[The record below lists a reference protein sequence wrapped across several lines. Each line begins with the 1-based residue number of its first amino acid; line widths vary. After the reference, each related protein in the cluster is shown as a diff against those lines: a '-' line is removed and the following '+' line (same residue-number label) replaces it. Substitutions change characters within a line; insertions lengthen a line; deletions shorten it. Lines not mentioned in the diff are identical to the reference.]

1 MEDLE
6 SKINSRTRF
15 LVIINPSNPC
25 GSVYSDKHM
34 KELTNMAAKH
44 RLLILADEIYY
55 DMAFEEYLCH
65 MAVKMNE
72 EVPVLMI
79 GGMAKRF
86 MVPGWR
92 VGWMVVFD
100 RNNILKSAV
109 REMQSV
115 VDTF

>member
-1 MEDLE
+1 
-6 SKINSRTRF
+6 
-15 LVIINPSNPC
+15 
-25 GSVYSDKHM
+25 M